1 VPSEV
6 RTQLQRSW
14 QAAARLADPRA
25 ALGAMI
31 GAYVAT
37 FGILTWRQQSNFGTF
52 GYDMGIYDQATWL
65 LAHGHSFITVRG
77 LSVWG
82 NHVNVILYL
91 FAPAFWL
98 GAGPHFLYL
107 VETVWLAAGAL
118 PLYWLARHRLA
129 DPWLALVF
137 PAAYLL
143 YPALEWMNWWH
154 FHPEALGTTLI
165 LFAYWFAMQRRWGW
179 FVAAAGAALLCKEDV
194 SFAILVLG
202 LLVAFRWKERR
213 LGLAVAAGAAAWL
226 VLCTRVIIP
235 GADHGQNPFYVD
247 FFPNLGHSVGQ
258 IAANAVR
265 HPSRLWRPAFDRRP
279 GQNRVEYY
287 LQLFVPVAFLPV
299 GAIAVLLIG
308 LPQLATNAVSSF
320 GYTYRITNHY
330 HSLIIA
336 AVFLATVE
344 FVGRRRRPQVRQ
356 ALAGILLVTALYGNV
371 HWSPSPLG
379 HVWRSGVWA
388 LDANPRANLVNDA
401 LASIPR
407 GGGVSATYYI
417 IPHLTHRRYAYEWPN
432 PFVQANWGIHDQ
444 RPPNRATVDYLVID
458 RWLMGPNDAA
468 TLDALLAPAGRFN
481 VVFDRDGVLFAYRQG
496 AALNSGAGPGARFR
510 HPPGDQARSLEV
522 AVALAGLAV
531 GVALQRARR
540 RAREDGPGDDTAPD
554 GRGRA
559 LSP

>member
-1 VPSEV
+1 V
-6 RTQLQRSW
+6 
-14 QAAARLADPRA
+14 AALADPRA
-25 ALGAMI
+25 VLSAMI
-31 GAYVAT
+31 AAYIAA

-118 PLYWLARHRLA
+118 PVYWLARHRLA

-137 PAAYLL
+137 PAAFLL

-154 FHPEALGTTLI
+154 FHPEALDTTLI
-165 LFAYWFAMQRRWGW
+165 LFAYWFAVRRRWGW
-179 FVAAAGAALLCKEDV
+179 FTAAAVATLLCKEDA
-194 SFAILVLG
+194 SFAVLVLG

-235 GADHGQNPFYVD
+235 SADHGQNPFYVD
-247 FFPNLGHSVGQ
+247 FFPNLGHNIGQ

-265 HPSRLWRPAFDRRP
+265 HPSRLWRPALDHRA
-279 GQNRVEYY
+279 GQNRIEYY
-287 LQLFVPVAFLPV
+287 LQLFVPVAFLPI
-299 GAIAVLLIG
+299 GALGVLLIG

-320 GYTYRITNHY
+320 GYTYRINNHY

-336 AVFLATVE
+336 AVFVATVE
-344 FVGRRRRPQVRQ
+344 FIGRRRRVQVRH
-356 ALAGILLVTALYGNV
+356 ALAGILLVTAVYGNV

-379 HVWRSGVWA
+379 HVWRDGIWA
-388 LDANPRANLVNDA
+388 LHPDSRGGVINDA
-401 LASIPR
+401 LASIPA
-407 GGGVSATYYI
+407 GGGVSASYYI
-417 IPHLTHRRYAYEWPN
+417 IPHLTHRKYAYEWPN
-432 PFVQANWGIHDQ
+432 PFVQANWGIHDR
-444 RPPNRATVDYLVID
+444 RPPDPGTVNYLVVD
-458 RWLMGPNDAA
+458 RELLGPNDIV
-468 TLDALLAPAGRFN
+468 TLDALVAPSGHFA
-481 VVFDRDGVLFAYRQG
+481 VVFDQDGIVFAHRQG
-496 AALNSGAGPGARFR
+496 SPLAPGAGLGARFR
-510 HPPGDQARSLEV
+510 HPPGDQTRSLEL
-522 AVALAGLAV
+522 AVALTGLAV
-531 GVALQRARR
+531 GGALALGLTRSRARSP
-540 RAREDGPGDDTAPD
+540 AEDTAPD
-554 GRGRA
+554 QAERA
-559 LSP
+559 LSPTSAFPT